1 MQNAKLIEKLKAVG
15 LNKSQFADKIKVDKS
30 TISRWIS
37 GESQAPEL
45 VYLYLDQVIAY
56 DKLIDTII
64 GDIQKLK

>member
-1 MQNAKLIEKLKAVG
+1 MQNAKLKEKLKISG

-37 GESQAPEL
+37 GESQTPEI
-45 VYLYLDQVIAY
+45 VYLYLDQLTAY

-64 GDIQKLK
+64 DNLQKLK